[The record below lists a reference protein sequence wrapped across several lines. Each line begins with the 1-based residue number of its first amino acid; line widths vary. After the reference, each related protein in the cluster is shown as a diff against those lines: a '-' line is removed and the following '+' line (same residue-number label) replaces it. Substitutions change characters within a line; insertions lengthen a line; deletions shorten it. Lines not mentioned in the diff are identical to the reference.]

1 MYQLR
6 SQIDLFYLYNCKR
19 GVLTYAQL
27 YLKGEERVP
36 GAFFEVKFKYGVT
49 KKIF

>member
-19 GVLTYAQL
+19 GVLTCAQL

>member
-6 SQIDLFYLYNCKR
+6 SQIDLFYLYNRIKC
-19 GVLTYAQL
+19 VLTSAQL

-36 GAFFEVKFKYGVT
+36 GAIFEV
-49 KKIF
+49 